1 MTDRPKARRI
11 RRKKDVSPAAPKPHG
26 LPSTLSRIRLSLSFR
41 IAAHFSFQ
49 LVRTF
54 LPALFILTLAFA
66 GGTLYLAER
75 DISRLQCA
83 PLSADGTI
91 TLSVLDDAEVTLLPE
106 ARTDGIIVG
115 QSAYRLLDPE
125 AIFTKGRY
133 IVQAQHISG
142 QSLLIS
148 LSLSRPL
155 ALYCGAAAALVITDL
170 FRMFYFVLHRKRLQ
184 KSVLAPIRDITDMA
198 ATLSANNLSN
208 RINIAGTK
216 NELKD
221 LATVINSMLDR
232 IETSY
237 NSQKQFVSDA
247 SHELRT
253 PIAVIQGY
261 ASMLSRWGKSDP
273 DVLNEGINAIAQE
286 TESMKELVESL
297 LFLARHDKKTLMME
311 MVRFDAYDV
320 AAEVQ
325 REAAMVTPEDTFALD
340 PADHVQIEADR
351 GMLKQV
357 MRILCDNAVKYSP
370 KGSTITLGVQKT
382 ESGCT
387 LSMSDHGPGIP
398 KEELSRIFERFYRCD
413 SARKTESSGH
423 GLGLSIAR
431 IIVMGHSGQLRV
443 RSKVGAGTT
452 FYVDLPLTQ
461 DKVRHGGEV
470 NRRQRRS
477 TATGFVRRRIKA
489 ATQKQKYH
497 NEDRT
502 RFDPDAAFSS
512 GDFHMAQLN
521 LEIVLAVAVGAVAAA
536 AARAGASASAIAVGT
551 HRAADVARR
560 DRSAVA
566 DGLRREER
574 QGEELIADAFREL
587 LGGRNRAVAV
597 AGNQDFGFREHLQ
610 NRRDADGHLE
620 LVVAQIRPADANRA
634 DHAFQRIRHN
644 GLVGNA
650 QQHIAVD
657 ADGRLAD
664 VLHAAAIHEQ
674 DVNRDVDRCAHTGE
688 AGAIAQAIN
697 GQVADVALGRGAAAA
712 LEGNR
717 RHGCGRRRDG
727 LLRLLA
733 AAGVAGAGVVDLR
746 VAGDGN
752 GLLGKLLLRHR
763 AVIHALDLHADL
775 LLQAVQRTAGN
786 RTGAAV
792 GVRVLVR
799 IE

>member
-75 DISRLQCA
+75 DIARLQCA

-91 TLSVLDDAEVTLLPE
+91 ALSVLDDAEVTLLPE

-125 AIFTKGRY
+125 AIFTEGRY

-155 ALYCGAAAALVITDL
+155 ALYCGAAAALIITDL

-431 IIVMGHSGQLRV
+431 IVMGHSGQLRV

-470 NRRQRRS
+470 NLPPEKKHRYRLRS
-477 TATGFVRRRIKA
+477 K
-489 ATQKQKYH
+489 KDK
-497 NEDRT
+497 
-502 RFDPDAAFSS
+502 S
-512 GDFHMAQLN
+512 GYA
-521 LEIVLAVAVGAVAAA
+521 
-536 AARAGASASAIAVGT
+536 
-551 HRAADVARR
+551 
-560 DRSAVA
+560 
-566 DGLRREER
+566 
-574 QGEELIADAFREL
+574 
-587 LGGRNRAVAV
+587 
-597 AGNQDFGFREHLQ
+597 
-610 NRRDADGHLE
+610 
-620 LVVAQIRPADANRA
+620 
-634 DHAFQRIRHN
+634 
-644 GLVGNA
+644 
-650 QQHIAVD
+650 
-657 ADGRLAD
+657 
-664 VLHAAAIHEQ
+664 
-674 DVNRDVDRCAHTGE
+674 E
-688 AGAIAQAIN
+688 AK
-697 GQVADVALGRGAAAA
+697 VS
-712 LEGNR
+712 
-717 RHGCGRRRDG
+717 
-727 LLRLLA
+727 
-733 AAGVAGAGVVDLR
+733 
-746 VAGDGN
+746 
-752 GLLGKLLLRHR
+752 
-763 AVIHALDLHADL
+763 
-775 LLQAVQRTAGN
+775 
-786 RTGAAV
+786 
-792 GVRVLVR
+792 
-799 IE
+799 

>member
-54 LPALFILTLAFA
+54 LPALLILTLAFA

-91 TLSVLDDAEVTLLPE
+91 ALSVLDDAEVTLLPE

-125 AIFTKGRY
+125 AIFTEGRY

-170 FRMFYFVLHRKRLQ
+170 FRMFYFVWHRKRLQ

-357 MRILCDNAVKYSP
+357 MRILCDNAVKYNRA
-370 KGSTITLGVQKT
+370 G
-382 ESGCT
+382 
-387 LSMSDHGPGIP
+387 
-398 KEELSRIFERFYRCD
+398 LSRIFERFYRCD

-470 NRRQRRS
+470 NLPPEKKHRYRLRS
-477 TATGFVRRRIKA
+477 K
-489 ATQKQKYH
+489 KDK
-497 NEDRT
+497 
-502 RFDPDAAFSS
+502 S
-512 GDFHMAQLN
+512 GYA
-521 LEIVLAVAVGAVAAA
+521 
-536 AARAGASASAIAVGT
+536 
-551 HRAADVARR
+551 
-560 DRSAVA
+560 
-566 DGLRREER
+566 
-574 QGEELIADAFREL
+574 
-587 LGGRNRAVAV
+587 
-597 AGNQDFGFREHLQ
+597 
-610 NRRDADGHLE
+610 
-620 LVVAQIRPADANRA
+620 
-634 DHAFQRIRHN
+634 
-644 GLVGNA
+644 
-650 QQHIAVD
+650 
-657 ADGRLAD
+657 
-664 VLHAAAIHEQ
+664 
-674 DVNRDVDRCAHTGE
+674 E
-688 AGAIAQAIN
+688 AK
-697 GQVADVALGRGAAAA
+697 VS
-712 LEGNR
+712 
-717 RHGCGRRRDG
+717 
-727 LLRLLA
+727 
-733 AAGVAGAGVVDLR
+733 
-746 VAGDGN
+746 
-752 GLLGKLLLRHR
+752 
-763 AVIHALDLHADL
+763 
-775 LLQAVQRTAGN
+775 
-786 RTGAAV
+786 
-792 GVRVLVR
+792 
-799 IE
+799 

>member
-1 MTDRPKARRI
+1 
-11 RRKKDVSPAAPKPHG
+11 
-26 LPSTLSRIRLSLSFR
+26 
-41 IAAHFSFQ
+41 
-49 LVRTF
+49 
-54 LPALFILTLAFA
+54 
-66 GGTLYLAER
+66 
-75 DISRLQCA
+75 
-83 PLSADGTI
+83 
-91 TLSVLDDAEVTLLPE
+91 
-106 ARTDGIIVG
+106 
-115 QSAYRLLDPE
+115 
-125 AIFTKGRY
+125 
-133 IVQAQHISG
+133 
-142 QSLLIS
+142 
-148 LSLSRPL
+148 
-155 ALYCGAAAALVITDL
+155 
-170 FRMFYFVLHRKRLQ
+170 
-184 KSVLAPIRDITDMA
+184 MA

-431 IIVMGHSGQLRV
+431 IIVMGHGGQLRV

-470 NRRQRRS
+470 NLPPEKKHRYRLRSKKDQKRLRRS
-477 TATGFVRRRIKA
+477 KSIIMKTAPGLTRMRLFRQAIFIWRRRI
-489 ATQKQKYH
+489 
-497 NEDRT
+497 R
-502 RFDPDAAFSS
+502 
-512 GDFHMAQLN
+512 
-521 LEIVLAVAVGAVAAA
+521 EIVLAVAVGAVAAA

-560 DRSAVA
+560 DRAAVA

-574 QGEELIADAFREL
+574 QGKELVADAFREL
-587 LGGRNRAVAV
+587 LSGRNRAVAV
-597 AGNQDFGFREHLQ
+597 AGNQDFGFREYLQ

-664 VLHAAAIHEQ
+664 VLHAAAIHKQ
-674 DVNRDVDRCAHTGE
+674 DVNRDVDRYAYTGE
-688 AGAIAQAIN
+688 AGAVAQAIN
-697 GQVADVALGRGAAAA
+697 GQVADGALGRV
-712 LEGNR
+712 
-717 RHGCGRRRDG
+717 
-727 LLRLLA
+727 LRQLS
-733 AAGVAGAGVVDLR
+733 
-746 VAGDGN
+746 
-752 GLLGKLLLRHR
+752 K
-763 AVIHALDLHADL
+763 VI
-775 LLQAVQRTAGN
+775 GG
-786 RTGAAV
+786 TGADV
-792 GVRVLVR
+792 GGMVSCVSWQPQALQVQVLLTCA
-799 IE
+799 

>member
-1 MTDRPKARRI
+1 MCIRDR
-11 RRKKDVSPAAPKPHG
+11 
-26 LPSTLSRIRLSLSFR
+26 
-41 IAAHFSFQ
+41 
-49 LVRTF
+49 
-54 LPALFILTLAFA
+54 
-66 GGTLYLAER
+66 
-75 DISRLQCA
+75 
-83 PLSADGTI
+83 
-91 TLSVLDDAEVTLLPE
+91 
-106 ARTDGIIVG
+106 
-115 QSAYRLLDPE
+115 
-125 AIFTKGRY
+125 
-133 IVQAQHISG
+133 AQHISG

-155 ALYCGAAAALVITDL
+155 ALYCGAAAALIITDL

-470 NRRQRRS
+470 NLPPEKKHRYRLRS
-477 TATGFVRRRIKA
+477 K
-489 ATQKQKYH
+489 KDK
-497 NEDRT
+497 
-502 RFDPDAAFSS
+502 S
-512 GDFHMAQLN
+512 GYA
-521 LEIVLAVAVGAVAAA
+521 
-536 AARAGASASAIAVGT
+536 
-551 HRAADVARR
+551 
-560 DRSAVA
+560 
-566 DGLRREER
+566 
-574 QGEELIADAFREL
+574 
-587 LGGRNRAVAV
+587 
-597 AGNQDFGFREHLQ
+597 
-610 NRRDADGHLE
+610 
-620 LVVAQIRPADANRA
+620 
-634 DHAFQRIRHN
+634 
-644 GLVGNA
+644 
-650 QQHIAVD
+650 
-657 ADGRLAD
+657 
-664 VLHAAAIHEQ
+664 
-674 DVNRDVDRCAHTGE
+674 E
-688 AGAIAQAIN
+688 AK
-697 GQVADVALGRGAAAA
+697 VS
-712 LEGNR
+712 
-717 RHGCGRRRDG
+717 
-727 LLRLLA
+727 
-733 AAGVAGAGVVDLR
+733 
-746 VAGDGN
+746 
-752 GLLGKLLLRHR
+752 
-763 AVIHALDLHADL
+763 
-775 LLQAVQRTAGN
+775 
-786 RTGAAV
+786 
-792 GVRVLVR
+792 
-799 IE
+799 

>member
-54 LPALFILTLAFA
+54 LPALLILTLAFA

-91 TLSVLDDAEVTLLPE
+91 ALSVLDDAEVTLLPE

-125 AIFTKGRY
+125 AIFTEGRY

-170 FRMFYFVLHRKRLQ
+170 FRMFYFILHRKRLQ

-370 KGSTITLGVQKT
+370 KGSTITLGVQKA

-431 IIVMGHSGQLRV
+431 IIVMGHGGQLRV

-470 NRRQRRS
+470 NLPPEKKHRYRLRS
-477 TATGFVRRRIKA
+477 K
-489 ATQKQKYH
+489 KDK
-497 NEDRT
+497 
-502 RFDPDAAFSS
+502 S
-512 GDFHMAQLN
+512 GYA
-521 LEIVLAVAVGAVAAA
+521 
-536 AARAGASASAIAVGT
+536 
-551 HRAADVARR
+551 
-560 DRSAVA
+560 
-566 DGLRREER
+566 
-574 QGEELIADAFREL
+574 
-587 LGGRNRAVAV
+587 
-597 AGNQDFGFREHLQ
+597 
-610 NRRDADGHLE
+610 
-620 LVVAQIRPADANRA
+620 
-634 DHAFQRIRHN
+634 
-644 GLVGNA
+644 
-650 QQHIAVD
+650 
-657 ADGRLAD
+657 
-664 VLHAAAIHEQ
+664 
-674 DVNRDVDRCAHTGE
+674 E
-688 AGAIAQAIN
+688 AK
-697 GQVADVALGRGAAAA
+697 VS
-712 LEGNR
+712 
-717 RHGCGRRRDG
+717 
-727 LLRLLA
+727 
-733 AAGVAGAGVVDLR
+733 
-746 VAGDGN
+746 
-752 GLLGKLLLRHR
+752 
-763 AVIHALDLHADL
+763 
-775 LLQAVQRTAGN
+775 
-786 RTGAAV
+786 
-792 GVRVLVR
+792 
-799 IE
+799 